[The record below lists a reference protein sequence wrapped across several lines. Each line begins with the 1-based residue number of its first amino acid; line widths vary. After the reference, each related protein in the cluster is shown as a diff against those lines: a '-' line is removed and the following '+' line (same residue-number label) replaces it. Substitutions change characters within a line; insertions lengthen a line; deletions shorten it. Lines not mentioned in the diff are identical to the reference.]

1 MKKLFSIPEEAT
13 LSFSKDIEFLSSPKR
28 FEVTYYG
35 NPPISWADSNQN
47 AEDQYNKG
55 CSESDIKFSKEL
67 ADLREELACRQQDL
81 LAKIQ
86 NEASSTLTEL
96 ENRLPELLIGLFE
109 HILPGL
115 KIDAQAVEGIVVS
128 LIKEFADENESLDV
142 FLCPDDLKLLKAL
155 NNPESNN
162 HSTVDPENE
171 DGFASAISGIFDNLD
186 GDDSLLPDYPNV
198 RFHEDASLGK
208 GDCQIKSRFG
218 LLDGRI
224 ATKLRRI
231 ESSMT
236 QNG

>member
-1 MKKLFSIPEEAT
+1 M
-13 LSFSKDIEFLSSPKR
+13 SFSKDIEFLSSPKR
-28 FEVTYYG
+28 FEVSYYG
-35 NPPISWADSNQN
+35 NPPISWAESNQN

-67 ADLREELACRQQDL
+67 ADFREELAGRQQDL

-142 FLCPDDLKLLKAL
+142 FLCPEDLKLK
-155 NNPESNN
+155 
-162 HSTVDPENE
+162 
-171 DGFASAISGIFDNLD
+171 GF
-186 GDDSLLPDYPNV
+186 
-198 RFHEDASLGK
+198 E
-208 GDCQIKSRFG
+208 
-218 LLDGRI
+218 
-224 ATKLRRI
+224 
-231 ESSMT
+231 
-236 QNG
+236 

>member
-13 LSFSKDIEFLSSPKR
+13 LSFNKDIDFLSAPKR
-28 FEVTYYG
+28 FEVSYYG
-35 NPPISWADSNQN
+35 NPPISWAESNKN
-47 AEDQYNKG
+47 ADDQYRKG
-55 CSESDIKFSKEL
+55 CSESDDKFSKEL
-67 ADLREELACRQQDL
+67 ADLREELAGRQNEL
-81 LAKIQ
+81 LSRIQ
-86 NEASSTLTEL
+86 NEASSTLAEL

-115 KIDAQAVEGIVVS
+115 KIDGRAVEEIVVS

-142 FLCPDDLKLLKAL
+142 FLCPEDLKLLKAL
-155 NNPESNN
+155 NNPDNKN
-162 HSTVDPENE
+162 HSTDDSENE
-171 DGFASAISGIFDNLD
+171 DGFASAISGIFENLD

-198 RFHEDASLGK
+198 RFHEDTSLEK

-236 QNG
+236 QDG